1 MRFPKDLLSG
11 QYTKPKIYLCEVD
24 KTRICEL
31 NVTNLKG
38 TFEFNKY
45 SEISFDIGRT
55 YLDEISGQVMVH
67 PFYDKI
73 EALRLVELSE
83 FGYFQLQD
91 PDIMGDGLQEIKSMT
106 AYSLEYDLSQKYL
119 ENFQANNGLTGSVDA
134 VLYNPNDTEHSLLH
148 LILTKAYGWSIGYV
162 DTALCSKVRSFEI
175 DRQSIYDFLMNEVAD
190 KFNCIVTFD
199 TVDSTIN
206 LYAENL
212 IETLNGVDGKTTKFI
227 LTHPFVTIGY
237 ITIDG
242 YKTNAYTYNASTGEI
257 VFDAAPPNG
266 AKIEVAD
273 GYQEKWSTDVFVSFD
288 NLAQQMNVSYSAD
301 DIKTVLTVTGA
312 DELDIR
318 EVNMGLP
325 YIVDLSYYYTVD
337 WMGQDLYD
345 AYTAYLNRCKSYQSQ
360 DLTYRRRQNELIDKI
375 SELYNRVST
384 QYVKVSVTAETIGTY
399 YLRSGSPANYYY
411 TEVTLPAN
419 YNSNETYY
427 KIDGVNLTKAKVEN
441 LSEALLNYFHDGTL
455 SSNDDDIITLSS
467 VADQFAFVDG
477 YTMSNLITDLST
489 LDTDEAKELAI
500 NNFLSETWK
509 QFGYSVLNDIV
520 LPTYQNLLT
529 TAADAG
535 FSDAK
540 NENYYRYKTYYI
552 LLESIK
558 SAIVVR
564 DNEIATL
571 KKEQEETNDA
581 INAIGS
587 TLLIENN
594 FTQAQLIRLSPFLRE
609 DEYSDDTLVVTDSDS
624 DAEKFKIKQELLECG
639 QIELFKLCQPQLSF
653 SATMANIYAI
663 PEFAPIIGQF
673 QLGNLI
679 RVALRADYIKRTRL
693 IKVYIDFEDFSD
705 FSCEFGDLTSARS
718 ASDIHA
724 DLLSK
729 AVSAGKSVASNAS
742 YWSKG
747 ADRSNTIDIKL
758 QQGLLDAITSIK
770 SIDGVQN
777 AEIDNYGIHL
787 RKLAEGSETEY
798 DPEQVWMVNNKILF
812 TDDNFKTTKTVLG
825 KFSYNGEEHYG
836 LLADAVM
843 SGYIEG
849 SHMEGGTIK
858 IGLNPDGTYAFEVKE
873 DGTVEM
879 NAWGGELADRIDSIE
894 QNATAIYSVKLE
906 TTGST
911 LFTDTSQTTTMTCR
925 VFLGNA
931 DVTNSL
937 PVGTTFA
944 WLRISDDSAS
954 DTIWNSQHLYTKNNA
969 TDTATDG
976 GACNQI
982 IIEPD
987 DVERS
992 AQFVCE
998 VNIA

>member
-119 ENFQANNGLTGSVDA
+119 ENFQANNGLTGSIDA
-134 VLYNPNDTEHSLLH
+134 VLYNPNDAEHSLLH
-148 LILTKAYGWSIGYV
+148 LILTKAYGWSVGYV
-162 DTALCSKVRSFEI
+162 DAALCSKVRSFEI

-212 IETLNGVDGKTTKFI
+212 IETLNGVDGKTAKFI

-427 KIDGVNLTKAKVEN
+427 KIDGVNLTKAKVKN

-564 DNEIATL
+564 DNEIAAL
-571 KKEQEETNDA
+571 KKEQEKTNDA

-624 DAEKFKIKQELLECG
+624 DAEKFKTKQELLECG

-663 PEFAPIIGQF
+663 PEFAPIVSQF

-679 RVALRADYIKRTRL
+679 QVALRPDYIKRTRL
-693 IKVYIDFEDFSD
+693 MKADIDFEDFSD
-705 FSCEFGDLTSARS
+705 FSCDFGDLSSVRS

-825 KFSYNGEEHYG
+825 KFTYDGQERYG
-836 LLADAVM
+836 LLADAVV

-879 NAWGGELADRIDSIE
+879 NAWGGDLSERIDSIE
-894 QNATAIYSVKLE
+894 QNTNTYSVKLE
-906 TTGST
+906 TTGSPM
-911 LFTDTSQTTTMTCR
+911 FTDSTQTKTMTCR
-925 VFLGNA
+925 VFLRNT

-937 PVGTTFA
+937 PIGTTFA
-944 WLRISDDSAS
+944 WCRISDD
-954 DTIWNSQHLYTKNNA
+954 DTADAVWNAQHLYTKASNI
-969 TDTATDG
+969 DTIIDG
-976 GACNQI
+976 GFCNAI
-982 IIEPD
+982 TITPD
-987 DVERS
+987 DVEHS
-992 AQFVCE
+992 AQFTCE
-998 VNIA
+998 VNIS